1 MKTEVAS
8 CWHLCW
14 FVFFSVSI
22 SYYYIFFLLVFL
34 LLETSC
40 VRLRVFFSSVCLRL
54 SCDPPPDTFFSSSF
68 CKQPSSKEIAGELCC
83 KRNGE
88 IGKFFVETNGAN
100 DRPMP
105 KMLTRS
111 RMRLMVLV
119 SLNCSLASLKDSLLW
134 RLAYLSLHVY
144 LCVCVVPS
152 ICICPR
158 RRILRTP
165 SGKTAK
171 IKSENLGMSI

>member
-22 SYYYIFFLLVFL
+22 SYYYIFFSSRFSSAWDVLCAIARFFLFCLFASLLRS
-34 LLETSC
+34 TA
-40 VRLRVFFSSVCLRL
+40 RYFFSSFR
-54 SCDPPPDTFFSSSF
+54 
-68 CKQPSSKEIAGELCC
+68 KQPPSKEIAGELCC

>member
-22 SYYYIFFLLVFL
+22 SYYYIFFSSRFSSAWDVL
-34 LLETSC
+34 C
-40 VRLRVFFSSVCLRL
+40 AIARFFYSVCLRL
-54 SCDPPPDTFFSSSF
+54 SCDPPPDTFFSSF
-68 CKQPSSKEIAGELCC
+68 RKQPSSKEIAGELCC